1 MPSQLQSLY
10 TGRSGHLAVMA
21 EFLHRGY
28 NAAIP
33 EVERGD
39 DIFVV
44 QDDNGDLSRIQVKA
58 ANGKG
63 RKRWYAQ
70 YAIPVGQLK
79 RVQVPDLWYVFA
91 IWHEDR
97 WRDFLVIARADL
109 NNYQAAV
116 GLGPEQNGKLLLRL
130 SYGPGDVRCAGLDL
144 QPFRN
149 NWTKWPII
157 AH

>member
-1 MPSQLQSLY
+1 MPSQMQNLY
-10 TGRSGHLAVMA
+10 MGRSGHLAVMA

-33 EVERGD
+33 EVDRGD

-44 QDDNGDLSRIQVKA
+44 QDDNGELSRIQVKA

-70 YAIPVGQLK
+70 YAIPLDQLAK
-79 RVQVPDLWYVFA
+79 VHIPDLWYVFA
-91 IWHEDR
+91 IWHESR
-97 WRDFLVIARADL
+97 WKDFLVIKSKDL
-109 NNYQAAV
+109 NDRRV
-116 GLGPEQNGKLLLRL
+116 FPGLGSEKNGKVFLRL
-130 SYGPGDVRCAGLDL
+130 SFGPRDVRCAGIDL

-149 NWTKWPII
+149 NWKQWPII
-157 AH
+157 VH